1 MILFAVINNIV
12 NTFDNTISQIK
23 ENFTPIR
30 TVKRSFYPRNF
41 QLSEE
46 FVQSFKR
53 EYKRLI
59 DEGIDSNKALNRITK
74 ALLFHVRD

>member
-1 MILFAVINNIV
+1 MEQFNKA
-12 NTFDNTISQIK
+12 FDKIEASFK
-23 ENFTPIR
+23 PIR

-46 FVQSFKR
+46 FVNAFKG
-53 EYKRLI
+53 EYRRLL
-59 DEGIDSNKALNRITK
+59 DEGIQPNKALNRITK

>member
-1 MILFAVINNIV
+1 MDQFNNTL
-12 NTFDNTISQIK
+12 NQLEESFRPIK
-23 ENFTPIR
+23 

-46 FVQSFKR
+46 FVNSFKT

-59 DEGIDSNKALNRITK
+59 DEGIEPNKALSRITK
-74 ALLFHVRD
+74 ALLFHV